1 VSIDFDRVLPRVLVG
16 TYPENAEDIELLGRD
31 HQVTAVLN
39 LQTEEDFARLGCD
52 WPSLEEAY
60 RRLDIEVCRLPV
72 RDFDTADLTLH
83 LTECVQAL
91 ADLLERGHTVY
102 VHCSAGLGRSPS
114 VVIAYLNWIEGLDLA
129 EAIDQINQRHPCVP
143 NEEAI
148 RRAEAEARKRF
159 ATQ

>member
-1 VSIDFDRVLPRVLVG
+1 MSIDFDRVLPQVLVG
-16 TYPENAEDIELLGRD
+16 TYPENAADVESLGRD

-39 LQTEEDFARLGCD
+39 LQSEEDFARLGCD
-52 WPSLEEAY
+52 WPCLEEAY
-60 RRLDIEVCRLPV
+60 RRLNIEVRRVPV

-91 ADLLERGHTVY
+91 ADLLERGHAVY

-114 VVIAYLNWIEGLDLA
+114 VVIAYLHWIEGLDLF
-129 EAIDQINQRHPCVP
+129 EAIERISQCHPCVP

-148 RRAEAEARKRF
+148 RRATP
-159 ATQ
+159 TQRR